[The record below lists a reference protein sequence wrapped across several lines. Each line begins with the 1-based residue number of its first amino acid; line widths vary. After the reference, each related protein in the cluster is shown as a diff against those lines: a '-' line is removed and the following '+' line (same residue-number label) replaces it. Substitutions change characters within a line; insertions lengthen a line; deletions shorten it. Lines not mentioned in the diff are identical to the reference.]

1 LTGVGW
7 HKTRDIARGPKK
19 REELVEADAMGNG
32 RKDEGRKKVYLE
44 MEAQASER
52 RSEGVTRPRKDWRGE
67 EKPRRQEVMRRVG
80 VPVTR

>member
-1 LTGVGW
+1 MAG
-7 HKTRDIARGPKK
+7 TRPGISHEVQK
-19 REELVEADAMGNG
+19 REEVVEADAMGNG
-32 RKDEGRKKVYLE
+32 RKDEGRKKLNLE

-67 EKPRRQEVMRRVG
+67 EKSRRQEVMRRVG